1 MFVFMFCLCF
11 VYFNFIFYFFLF
23 FFLFFVINNHSFLN
37 FILTLCRMLE
47 TIFNTPELFITL
59 FLSGPDGIIGYV
71 RTIFFLSSPLN
82 QNIIYLIIISL
93 YACLIFLSSTSLFPS
108 SSFFCYSSTLI
119 FVCFLLNTAF
129 SSPSACA
136 QSPKATAGA
145 RRAVPSAI

>member
-1 MFVFMFCLCF
+1 MCLCF
-11 VYFNFIFYFFLF
+11 VYFNFIFSFSFS
-23 FFLFFVINNHSFLN
+23 FFVINNHSFLN

-82 QNIIYLIIISL
+82 QNIMHLIIISL
-93 YACLIFLSSTSLFPS
+93 YACFIFLSPTSLFPS
-108 SSFFCYSSTLI
+108 SSFFCYTSTLI

-136 QSPKATAGA
+136 QSPKATAGT